1 MNESR
6 IPLAEIPAA
15 SRRLAKRAVDLGVN
29 RVELLLVELEEE
41 RERIVQAII
50 YALIAAVFGLLAG
63 ISLTLCVVMVFW
75 NVSPVAALI
84 AVVALTVFYGAAA
97 IFVSARLSKL
107 RREWHAFAATLDQLR
122 KDTACLAQ
130 LIP

>member
-6 IPLAEIPAA
+6 IPLSEIPAA

-41 RERIVQAII
+41 RERIVQAIVC
-50 YALIAAVFGLLAG
+50 ALVAAVFGLLAG
-63 ISLTLCVVMVFW
+63 ISLTFLIVMMFW
-75 NVSPVAALI
+75 NASPLI
-84 AVVALTVFYGAAA
+84 ALGVLTVLYGATAL
-97 IFVSARLSKL
+97 FVTMRLAKL

-122 KDTACLAQ
+122 KDTACLAH

>member
-6 IPLAEIPAA
+6 IPLTEIPAA

-41 RERIVQAII
+41 RERIVQAIVC
-50 YALIAAVFGLLAG
+50 ALVAAVFGLLAG
-63 ISLTLCVVMVFW
+63 ISLTFFIVLFFW
-75 NVSPVAALI
+75 ESSHLI
-84 AVVALTVFYGAAA
+84 ALAVLTVLYGATAL
-97 IFVSARLSKL
+97 FVIMRLARL
-107 RREWHAFAATLDQLR
+107 RRDWHAFAATLDQLR
-122 KDTACLAQ
+122 KDTACLAH

>member
-6 IPLAEIPAA
+6 TPLTEIPAA

-41 RERIVQAII
+41 RERIVQAIVC
-50 YALIAAVFGLLAG
+50 ALVAAVFGLLAG
-63 ISLTLCVVMVFW
+63 ISLTFFIVLFFW
-75 NVSPVAALI
+75 ESSHLI
-84 AVVALTVFYGAAA
+84 ALAVLTVLYGATAL
-97 IFVSARLSKL
+97 FVIMRLARL
-107 RREWHAFAATLDQLR
+107 RRDWHAFAATLDQLR
-122 KDTACLAQ
+122 KDTACLAH